1 MNSPFDIL
9 GVPHENSVLIVADHA
24 SNHVPDDID
33 LQISAD
39 FLDDH
44 IAVDIGTAAVATMM
58 TENIGYTSI
67 LARVSRLVTDFNRY
81 PEDASVIPEHSDA
94 VAILGNKVT
103 PEERQNR
110 LDAYYHPY
118 HDRVKQLIADL
129 SPQLV
134 LSLHSFSPQ
143 LRSNP
148 QVERPWDIGV
158 LYNEYDIASRFAIQ
172 FLEEEGLTVG
182 DQLPY
187 SGKDLNATMNR
198 QAEAIGQPYFGI
210 EIRQD
215 LIVGETG
222 QRRFANILQRT
233 CDKIRTAL
241 A

>member
-1 MNSPFDIL
+1 MNSPFNIF
-9 GVPHENSVLIVADHA
+9 GVPRENSVLIVADHA
-24 SNHVPDDID
+24 SNHVPEDID
-33 LQISAD
+33 LQISAE

-44 IAVDIGTAAVATMM
+44 IAVDIGTAAIAEMM
-58 TENIGYTSI
+58 TENIGYMSI
-67 LARVSRLVTDFNRY
+67 LAGISRLVTDFNRY

-94 VAILGNKVT
+94 IEILGNKVT
-103 PEERQNR
+103 AQARQDR

-129 SPQLV
+129 SPQLI

-148 QVERPWDIGV
+148 EIARPWDIGV
-158 LYNEYDIASRFAIQ
+158 LYNEYDIASRFAIR
-172 FLEEEGLTVG
+172 FLEEEGLIVG

-215 LIVGETG
+215 LISDETG
-222 QRRFANILQRT
+222 QRRFSALLQRT